1 MTFFELKNVGKSYGS
16 AQALSNVALNIKVG
30 QIHALMGENGAGKST
45 LIKIIAGV
53 TSADYL
59 EFDLNGQPIT
69 LETPQDAE
77 RCGFRFIHQELNI
90 IPQLSVAENILLG
103 HSYPKKFWIG
113 IDWAQINIKAQ
124 AALERLQLSHIQ
136 PKTKMASLST
146 GDQMLVKIAS
156 TLMTS
161 DKINPCLYVL
171 DEPTAALSDAE
182 SNKLFEVIN
191 QLKSD
196 GASILYVS
204 HRIDEVMKICDAITI
219 LRDGSHILTDN
230 MSALSKQE
238 IIQHMTG
245 RVVKNAYPIR
255 KTHIEEQSFLR
266 CNNISTRHISG
277 VNFDLKKGEILG
289 VAGLA
294 NMGQNELLSALL
306 GVDKLLTGE
315 VFQQGKR
322 ADINSPA
329 TAWQEKIA
337 YVPRERRKEG
347 LMLHSS
353 IVHNTTLPHLKK
365 FANGFGVIN
374 QKTERDHSQKFT
386 KEVDLKSAHLS
397 QPTYQL
403 SGGNQQKVV
412 FARAIG
418 DQPQLLLLD
427 EPTRGVDVGAKF
439 DIYSLIRILSQ
450 KGTSVVL
457 TSSDLPELIA
467 MCDRILIMRHG
478 MQQTIVPTENL
489 TASSLLELL
498 NE

>member
-1 MTFFELKNVGKSYGS
+1 MTFFELKNVRKSYGN
-16 AQALSNVALNIKVG
+16 AHALSNVNLNIKSG

-53 TSADYL
+53 TSADNL
-59 EFDLNGQPIT
+59 EFRLNGQPAT
-69 LETPQDAE
+69 LQTPQDAE
-77 RCGFRFIHQELNI
+77 KCGFRFIHQELNI

-103 HSYPKKFWIG
+103 HSYPKKFWVG
-113 IDWAQINIKAQ
+113 IDWAKINLNAQ
-124 AALERLQLSHIQ
+124 DTLERLQLSHIQ
-136 PKTKMASLST
+136 PKTKMSNLST

-156 TLMTS
+156 TLMVS
-161 DKINPCLYVL
+161 DKVTPCLYVM

-182 SNKLFEVIN
+182 SDKLFEVIN

-219 LRDGSHILTDN
+219 LRDGCHILTDD

-245 RVVKNAYPIR
+245 RVVKNAYPVREI
-255 KTHIEEQSFLR
+255 KIEDQSLLR
-266 CNNISTRHISG
+266 CDNISTKHISG

-294 NMGQNELLSALL
+294 NMGQNELLRALL
-306 GVDKLLTGE
+306 GVDKLRTGE
-315 VFQQGKR
+315 IFQQGKR
-322 ADINSPA
+322 VDIKSPA
-329 TAWQEKIA
+329 RAWQEKIA
-337 YVPRERRKEG
+337 YVPRERRKEA

-365 FANGFGVIN
+365 FSNGFGVID
-374 QKTERDHSQKFT
+374 QKKEQSHTQEFT
-386 KEVDLKSAHLS
+386 KEVRLKSAHLS

-439 DIYSLIRILSQ
+439 DIYSLIRTLSQ
-450 KGTSVVL
+450 NGTSVVL

-467 MCDRILIMRHG
+467 MCDRILIMHHG
-478 MQQTIVPTENL
+478 MQQTIVPTNNL